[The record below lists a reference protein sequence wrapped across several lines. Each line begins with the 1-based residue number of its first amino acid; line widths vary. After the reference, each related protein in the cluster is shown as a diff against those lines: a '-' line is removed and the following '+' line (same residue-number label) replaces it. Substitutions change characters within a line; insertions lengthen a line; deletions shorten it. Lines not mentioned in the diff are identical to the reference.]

1 MLTAE
6 EIYELLC
13 ITNEKNI
20 EYRVHFVK
28 RLETRARI
36 SDIIPNDIAEFKKI
50 LLNRCPVYVDYQENN
65 ELKDENEYRVFY
77 NITEKYDLV
86 VVLSLVSCSP
96 IKIKFITLYQ
106 QNVNRRL
113 SK

>member
-1 MLTAE
+1 LLTAE

-13 ITNEKNI
+13 IINEKNI

-50 LLNRCPVYVDYQENN
+50 L
-65 ELKDENEYRVFY
+65 
-77 NITEKYDLV
+77 
-86 VVLSLVSCSP
+86 
-96 IKIKFITLYQ
+96 
-106 QNVNRRL
+106 
-113 SK
+113 